1 MTRPNPINL
10 GCELTDETLMEMV
23 RTIVREA
30 DPEQIIL
37 FGSRA
42 RGDARPDS
50 DVDLIVIEKEPYGRN
65 RSRRLRAAA
74 LYQALMGFG
83 LPKDLLLYSQSE
95 VEYWRDSL
103 NNVLACAKGKSSMHD
118 LRTLPPNC
126 SPPSGPLL
134 KYCLEQ

>member
-1 MTRPNPINL
+1 MTRPNQSSFDYK
-10 GCELTDETLMEMV
+10 LTEETLMEMV

-37 FGSRA
+37 FGSRS

-50 DVDLIVIEKEPYGRN
+50 DVDLIVIEKEPYGPN

-83 LPKDLLLYSQSE
+83 VPKDLLLYSQ
-95 VEYWRDSL
+95 
-103 NNVLACAKGKSSMHD
+103 
-118 LRTLPPNC
+118 
-126 SPPSGPLL
+126 
-134 KYCLEQ
+134 

>member
-1 MTRPNPINL
+1 MRRPNQTEFNYNV
-10 GCELTDETLMEMV
+10 TDETLEEMV

-42 RGDARPDS
+42 RGEGRPDS

-74 LYQALMGFG
+74 LYQALMKFKM
-83 LPKDLLLYSQSE
+83 PKDLLLYSQAE
-95 VEYWRDSL
+95 VEYWRPSL
-103 NNVLACAKGKSSMHD
+103 NNVLARALREGKV
-118 LRTLPPNC
+118 LYARP
-126 SPPSGPLL
+126 
-134 KYCLEQ
+134 